1 MKVRVSVRKFDQ
13 MMCRLN
19 ITYSYTWIVRT
30 EVRADWT
37 FEACLALWQKLFNY
51 DYAYDVAAADAAAD
65 ANAVCC

>member
-1 MKVRVSVRKFDQ
+1 MKVRVSVRKFEQ

-19 ITYSYTWIVRT
+19 IVLT

-51 DYAYDVAAADAAAD
+51 DYAYDVAADADAAAD